1 MGFQIAWQL
10 HDDMGRLIESKDF
23 LIKPEGF
30 NIPYDAEQIHGI
42 STQLAE
48 EQGEDLNQVLHLF
61 NQALSKA
68 KFVVG
73 QNVKFDTNVWG
84 CEFYRA
90 GINSP
95 MEEMPV
101 LDTCTETTASLLQLP
116 GGRGGKFKLPT
127 LSLIHI

>member
-1 MGFQIAWQL
+1 MYIIFDTETTGLPRKWNAPISDVENWPRVIQIAWQL

-68 KFVVG
+68 KFVVV
-73 QNVKFDTNVWG
+73 QSWN
-84 CEFYRA
+84 
-90 GINSP
+90 
-95 MEEMPV
+95 
-101 LDTCTETTASLLQLP
+101 
-116 GGRGGKFKLPT
+116 
-127 LSLIHI
+127 